1 MRRTVI
7 RSLLALAALLA
18 LVVGAAVIAVRASL
32 PTLDGRER
40 AAGIGAT
47 LRIERDA
54 AGVVTLSGS
63 GRDDLAFGLGYVHG
77 QDRFFQMD
85 LLRRA
90 AAGELS
96 ALLGPA
102 TLPVDRALR
111 VHRFRAVAQQTLEH
125 VSPEQR
131 ALVTAYAAGV
141 NAGLGSL
148 RARPFEY
155 LLLRVAPQPWRP
167 EDMVLVAL
175 AMFIDLQQAD
185 AHTLIQRG
193 LVREALPEPA
203 ARFVLAAASDWEAT
217 LDGSVSEPPLAPA
230 AADYDLHSLGGL
242 DFEPPARHART
253 RPAVGSNNWA
263 VAGSRTASGGAIVAN
278 DMHLALRVPNVWYR
292 ARLML
297 AAPGDAAIDVTGVT
311 LPGTPLVIAGSNG
324 HIAWG
329 FTNSYGMYEDVI
341 TVVPEPAGGNAAP
354 GAAAGPAAAGP
365 AAAGPAAAATGGA
378 AAAGAGRYLGATG
391 PQPFS
396 RTTERIE
403 VNGAAPESLEVIGT
417 EWGPVIAHDAAGRP
431 LALQW
436 TAHDPRAVNLELL
449 GMERARS
456 VEEALALGP
465 RLGMPAQNLVVGDAA
480 GHIGWTLTGLIPAR
494 RGGIAAV
501 PRLSTD
507 PAAGFDGW
515 LAPAQRPRIVDPAA
529 GQIYTANARVIGGE
543 ALAPIGDGGYDR
555 GARAGQIGRVLAAAG
570 EHQTPL
576 SSLAVHR
583 DDRALFLERWHGLL
597 AGLLD
602 ADAVAA
608 QPRRAELRDAL
619 ARWSGHAAIDDP
631 AYRLVRE
638 FRAEVE
644 RRTFY
649 ALIAPARARNPGFA
663 FRVPKSFEG
672 PLWTLVTQQPAHLVP
687 PGQPDWR
694 AFLLASA
701 DAMLAALVTD
711 CPRLIEC
718 TWGRAN
724 TTHIQHPLSKAVPRL
739 GPLLDMQSE
748 PLPGDEDMPR
758 VQGVAVGA
766 SERFAVSPGREAEGY
781 FDMPGG
787 QSGHPLSP
795 FYRAGH
801 AAWAHVEPAPFLPGP
816 AAHVLT
822 LAP

>member
-1 MRRTVI
+1 MRKIVLR
-7 RSLLALAALLA
+7 LLWALAALVVLA
-18 LVVGAAVIAVRASL
+18 VAAAVQLLRASL
-32 PTLDGRER
+32 PALEGTART
-40 AAGIGAT
+40 AGIGAAV
-47 LRIERDA
+47 RIERDA
-54 AGVVTLSGS
+54 AGVVTVDGS
-63 GRDDLAFGLGYVHG
+63 ARADLAFGLGYVHG

-111 VHRFRAVAQQTLEH
+111 VHRFRAVARQSAERAP
-125 VSPEQR
+125 PEQR
-131 ALVTAYAAGV
+131 ALLAAYTAGV
-141 NAGLGSL
+141 NAGLASL

-155 LLLRVAPQPWRP
+155 LLLRAVPQPWQP

-193 LVREALPEPA
+193 LLREALPEPA
-203 ARFVLAAASDWEAT
+203 ARFLAAAADDWEAA
-217 LDGSVSEPPLAPA
+217 LDGSVSESPLVPA
-230 AADYDLHSLGGL
+230 AADYDLHRLGGL
-242 DFEPPARHART
+242 DFAPPARHART

-263 VAGSRTASGGAIVAN
+263 VAGSRTASGAAIVAN
-278 DMHLALRVPNVWYR
+278 DMHLTLRVPNIWYR
-292 ARLML
+292 ARLRL
-297 AAPGDAAIDVTGVT
+297 AAPGEAAIDVTGVT

-324 HIAWG
+324 HVAWG

-341 TVVPEPAGGNAAP
+341 TIVAA
-354 GAAAGPAAAGP
+354 
-365 AAAGPAAAATGGA
+365 PAAAAGTGSYLTASGA
-378 AAAGAGRYLGATG
+378 
-391 PQPFS
+391 QPFTH
-396 RTTERIE
+396 TTERIE
-403 VNGAAPESLEVIGT
+403 VKGAAPASLEVVGT

-436 TAHDPRAVNLELL
+436 TAHDPAAVNLELL
-449 GMERARS
+449 GMEHVRS
-456 VEEALALGP
+456 VAEALALAA
-465 RLGMPAQNLVVGDAA
+465 RLGMPAQNLVVGDSA
-480 GHIGWTLTGLIPAR
+480 GHIGWTLTGFIPTR
-494 RGGIAAV
+494 RGGIAAA

-515 LAPAQRPRIVDPAA
+515 LAPGQRPRIVDPAA
-529 GQIYTANARVIGGE
+529 GQIFTANARVVGGE
-543 ALAPIGDGGYDR
+543 ALALIGDGGYDR

-570 EHQTPL
+570 DRQTPRG
-576 SSLAVHR
+576 SLAVHL
-583 DDRALFLERWHGLL
+583 DDRALFLTRWRGLL
-597 AGLLD
+597 DGLLD
-602 ADAVAA
+602 AGALAGQA
-608 QPRRAELRDAL
+608 RRADLRGAL

-687 PGQPDWR
+687 PGYPDWH
-694 AFLLASA
+694 AFLLAA
-701 DAMLAALVTD
+701 TDAMLAALAD
-711 CPRLIEC
+711 ECPRLTEC

-724 TTHIQHPLSKAVPRL
+724 TTHIQHALSKALPRL
-739 GPLLDMQSE
+739 GPLLDMPSE

-758 VQGVAVGA
+758 VQGVAVGP
-766 SERFAVSPGREAEGY
+766 SERFAVAPGRESEGY

-795 FYRAGH
+795 FYRAGND
-801 AAWAHVEPAPFLPGP
+801 AWARVEATPFLPGP

-822 LAP
+822 LTP